1 MADKKCVSCEYI
13 VATIRATDGKWY
25 CNFCYADKFKSVDK
39 YFGFLLTLK
48 KLVIKRDIVQLKHD
62 DITFVFKEFQLDTW
76 VVVLDNIKNG
86 KHVQEWAWQS
96 YL

>member
-39 YFGFLLTLK
+39 YFGLLLTLK
-48 KLVIKRDIVQLKHD
+48 KHLINRDSV
-62 DITFVFKEFQLDTW
+62 
-76 VVVLDNIKNG
+76 
-86 KHVQEWAWQS
+86 
-96 YL
+96 

>member
-13 VATIRATDGKWY
+13 VATIRTTDGKWY

-48 KLVIKRDIVQLKHD
+48 KLVIKRDSV
-62 DITFVFKEFQLDTW
+62 
-76 VVVLDNIKNG
+76 
-86 KHVQEWAWQS
+86 
-96 YL
+96 

>member
-1 MADKKCVSCEYI
+1 MVIVANQKCVSCEYI

-48 KLVIKRDIVQLKHD
+48 KLVIKRDIV
-62 DITFVFKEFQLDTW
+62 
-76 VVVLDNIKNG
+76 
-86 KHVQEWAWQS
+86 
-96 YL
+96 